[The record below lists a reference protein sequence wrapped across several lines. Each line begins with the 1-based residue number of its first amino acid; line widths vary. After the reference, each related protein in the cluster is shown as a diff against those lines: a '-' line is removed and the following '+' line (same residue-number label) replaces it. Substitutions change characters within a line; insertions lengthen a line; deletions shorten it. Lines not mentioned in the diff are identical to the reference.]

1 MTVKPL
7 TAKASGPLN
16 GEIRVPGDKSI
27 SHRALMLSAIA
38 VGESRVEGLLEGE
51 DVLCTAEA
59 MRALGAE
66 IERGK
71 DGVWHIWGRGVGGLS
86 EPGNVLDM
94 GNSGTAARLLLGLL
108 ATHPLTATM
117 TGDESLRGRPMG
129 RVTKP
134 LGEMGAVFT
143 GRSDSSGQGRDLL
156 PLTVTGT
163 DSPLPITYRLPV
175 ASAQVKSA
183 VLLAGLNTPGETTVI
198 EPAHT
203 RDHSELMLRHFG
215 AQVRVEETP
224 EGRASTLTGQPEL
237 TGRHIKVPADPS
249 SAAFPLVAALL
260 IPGSEITLQSV
271 GMNPHRTGLFT
282 TLREMGANIEFTN
295 ERDEGGEPVADLVV
309 RGGPLKG
316 IEVPAER
323 APSMID
329 EYPVLAMAA
338 ACAEGTTVMHG
349 LEELRVKECDRLAAT
364 ARGLEACGVTVQEGE
379 DSLAVQGVGAA
390 ADYRPKG
397 GGVVATHFDHRIAMS
412 FLVLGLV
419 SKEPVTVDDATAIDT
434 SFPGFQLL
442 MSGLGAQ
449 IIARNAPVSAGA

>member
-7 TAKASGPLN
+7 TATASGPLK
-16 GEIRVPGDKSI
+16 GEVRVPGDKSI
-27 SHRALMLSAIA
+27 SHRALMLSAIS

-66 IERGK
+66 IERDE
-71 DGVWHIWGRGVGGLS
+71 DGVWHIWGRGVGGLQ
-86 EPGNVLDM
+86 EPANVLDM

-134 LGEMGAVFT
+134 LSEMGAAFT
-143 GRSDSSGQGRDLL
+143 GRSDTSGQGRELL
-156 PLTVTGT
+156 PLTIQGS
-163 DSPLPITYRLPV
+163 DSPIPITYRLPV

-183 VLLAGLNTPGETTVI
+183 VLMAGLNTPGETTVI

-215 AQVRVEETP
+215 ARIKVEETP
-224 EGRASTLTGQPEL
+224 EGRATTLTGQPEL
-237 TGRHIKVPADPS
+237 TGRDITVPADPS
-249 SAAFPLVAALL
+249 SAAFPSVAALL
-260 IPGSEITLQSV
+260 TPGSEITLRAV

-295 ERDEGGEPVADLVV
+295 EREEGGEPVADLIV
-309 RGGPLKG
+309 RAGPLRG

-338 ACAEGTTVMHG
+338 ACAEGTTVMRG
-349 LEELRVKECDRLAAT
+349 LAELRVKECDRLAAT
-364 ARGLEACGVTVQEGE
+364 ARGLEACGVKVEEGE
-379 DSLAVQGVGAA
+379 DSLIVHGVGAA
-390 ADYRPKG
+390 ADYRPEG
-397 GGVVATHFDHRIAMS
+397 GGTVATHFDHRIAMS

-419 SKEPVTVDDATAIDT
+419 SKTPVTVDDATAIDT
-434 SFPGFQLL
+434 SFPDFQLL
-442 MSGLGAQ
+442 MTGLGAQ
-449 IIARNAPVSAGA
+449 IFARNAPVQSGA